1 MAFKLPFLNGA
12 TKKKRT
18 QMIAVDLGSRTTKAV
33 LLEKRGEILA
43 LTRYALL
50 DAPLFDKKMSPEL
63 LGEHLK
69 AVAEAL
75 GSTTKFITMAV
86 GLDDAVV
93 RQIELPQIPVDEMRQ
108 ILRVNHKNYL
118 QQDLPNHVFDC
129 YIIPPRLHPG
139 EKDTGIPKLK
149 VLAAAARQQLVADFI
164 NAAALAGLT
173 ADSLVPGLVGP
184 INTFELALPE
194 IYARETVALVDI
206 GFKHTSVCVLD
217 KGELVLNRL
226 MNIGGDQLT
235 VGLADAMGI
244 SYAEAEGIKVGM
256 APEVETSLQ
265 SAISMLTVA
274 TAPHLP
280 TASTH
285 GGTGFIMSGSSEPRS
300 RSPAVVSS
308 AAFKAPVTT
317 DKRIKNASIPVY
329 CAARVW
335 LLAKSRSCTLIGDSS
350 VTDTPRNA
358 KLKVARSWLN
368 CLSSCATR
376 GTPDSLCLLELSL
389 TTSTSGASPRTMAAS
404 KSAGTTTTGSP
415 SLESRSCCS

>member
-1 MAFKLPFLNGA
+1 MAFTLPFLNGA

-33 LLEKRGEILA
+33 LLEKRGDILA

-50 DAPLFDKKMSPEL
+50 DAPLFEKKISVEL
-63 LGEHLK
+63 LGDHLK

-108 ILRVNHKNYL
+108 ILKVNHKNYL

-129 YIIPPRLHPG
+129 YIIPPRLNAG
-139 EKDTGIPKLK
+139 EKEGGIAKLK
-149 VLAAAARQQLVADFI
+149 VLAAAAKQQLVADFI

-173 ADSLVPGLVGP
+173 ADSLVPALVGP

-194 IYARETVALVDI
+194 IYAKETVALVDI

-235 VGLADAMGI
+235 VGLAEAMGI

-256 APEVETSLQ
+256 APEVEASLQ
-265 SAISMLTVA
+265 LQVAPLGREIRASLDFFEHQEDRPVSQVYVSGGSARSEMILQMLHQELLVECKAWNPTGFLQLALPGQQAVEVDHIGSQLTVA
-274 TAPHLP
+274 VGVAL
-280 TASTH
+280 
-285 GGTGFIMSGSSEPRS
+285 
-300 RSPAVVSS
+300 
-308 AAFKAPVTT
+308 AAF
-317 DKRIKNASIPVY
+317 
-329 CAARVW
+329 
-335 LLAKSRSCTLIGDSS
+335 
-350 VTDTPRNA
+350 
-358 KLKVARSWLN
+358 
-368 CLSSCATR
+368 
-376 GTPDSLCLLELSL
+376 
-389 TTSTSGASPRTMAAS
+389 
-404 KSAGTTTTGSP
+404 
-415 SLESRSCCS
+415 